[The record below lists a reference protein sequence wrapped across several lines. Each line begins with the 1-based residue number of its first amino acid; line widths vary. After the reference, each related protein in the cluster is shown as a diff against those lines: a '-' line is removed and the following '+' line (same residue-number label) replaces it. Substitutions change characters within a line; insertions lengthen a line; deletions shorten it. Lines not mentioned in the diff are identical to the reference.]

1 MEIIELELVDDD
13 DAFVNDED
21 EGEFEIPSSKI
32 GEVLKAG

>member
-13 DAFVNDED
+13 DAFFNDED
-21 EGEFEIPSSKI
+21 EGEFEIPPSKI